1 MDKKFIKMSDKG
13 GDIPSLIEQWEKKQ
27 HELRKKGMEVKE
39 IANLSA
45 DKQRNADLDKLTMMG
60 GPFTK
65 PENVEAYMARDDLD
79 DKEKG
84 KRLYIEVRHAKNSSI
99 SFPKVSELF
108 RLKKDHKNLPNQI
121 YAQNLMAYLKRIS
134 SLIDMDM
141 GES

>member
-1 MDKKFIKMSDKG
+1 
-13 GDIPSLIEQWEKKQ
+13 
-27 HELRKKGMEVKE
+27 
-39 IANLSA
+39 
-45 DKQRNADLDKLTMMG
+45 
-60 GPFTK
+60 
-65 PENVEAYMARDDLD
+65 MARDDLD

-141 GES
+141 GDFREALVKLKK